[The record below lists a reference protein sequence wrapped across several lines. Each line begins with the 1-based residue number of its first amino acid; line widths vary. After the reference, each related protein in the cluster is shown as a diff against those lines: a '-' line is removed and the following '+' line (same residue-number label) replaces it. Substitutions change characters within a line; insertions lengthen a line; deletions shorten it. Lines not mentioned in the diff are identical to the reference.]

1 MSDNNP
7 YDALLETVL
16 ANIEAGRSTTLD
28 VNVSLSAMR
37 KGMRAALIRKQDMDA
52 ATAELMGL
60 ETKPFSCTIK
70 NLSINEDPY
79 AKSAYGKNGRVVVV
93 TNGGGSNK
101 FATKFEFQVLDKLA
115 QERPEDDNDTSD
127 WP

>member
-1 MSDNNP
+1 MSENNP

-16 ANIEAGRSTTLD
+16 TNLEAGRSTTLD

-37 KGMRAALIRKQDMDA
+37 KGMRAALIRRQNFDA
-52 ATAELMGL
+52 ATAELMQL
-60 ETKPFSCTIK
+60 ESKPFSCTIK
-70 NLSINEDPY
+70 NLSINEDAY
-79 AKSAYGKNGRVVVV
+79 TKSAYGEAGRVVVV

-101 FATKFEFQVLDKLA
+101 FATKFQFQVITQKT
-115 QERPEDDNDTSD
+115 EPVEDENIPD

>member
-1 MSDNNP
+1 MSENNP

-16 ANIEAGRSTTLD
+16 TNLEAGRSTTLD

-37 KGMRAALIRKQDMDA
+37 KGMRAALIRKQDLDA

-60 ETKPFSCTIK
+60 EGKPFSCTIK
-70 NLSINEDPY
+70 NLSINEDAY
-79 AKSAYGKNGRVVVV
+79 TKSAYGEAGRVVVV

-101 FATKFEFQVLDKLA
+101 FATKFQFQVLS
-115 QERPEDDNDTSD
+115 QQSEPTEDEDTSD